1 MGKTQ
6 SKPFVA
12 GERQGN
18 GMGTAWERH
27 GMCESALRLPE
38 FLDNRQMV
46 VTSALHTG
54 RLYPLPPGDIPGI
67 HFCYRPSRPQGHSA
81 AGRITSIKNLSNT
94 IGNRTGNLPACR

>member
-27 GMCESALRLPE
+27 GMCESAFRGTRNKLNNGGKRTLLGYL
-38 FLDNRQMV
+38 F
-46 VTSALHTG
+46 T
-54 RLYPLPPGDIPGI
+54 
-67 HFCYRPSRPQGHSA
+67 
-81 AGRITSIKNLSNT
+81 ITTYKFEITAT
-94 IGNRTGNLPACR
+94 ILFTNILLI